1 MYLCLYPTNGLVS
14 TIAPDHQV
22 CMLQLHLTSS
32 HVLIS
37 CILSAYMSVT
47 VSSYQYPC
55 ILHLH
60 PISHVCINCI
70 RPFAMS
76 LTAAHKKQSCLL
88 NLHLQVYMSETPL
101 IFVIA
106 ISNHL
111 CCLLHLHQTSIV
123 VIVVTV
129 TPDQQSRWKRTSA
142 ACRYPTQALLFFL
155 FFGNFILLFIYKF
168 PADFFR
174 ILIQKRYFD

>member
-142 ACRYPTQALLFFL
+142 ACRYPTQALLFFSL
-155 FFGNFILLFIYKF
+155 FW
-168 PADFFR
+168 
-174 ILIQKRYFD
+174 